1 MFIRR
6 SIRKTHKYSFIG
18 DVTEIVIVLLVRL
31 RGNIDVTK
39 ACEGD
44 IDRLETGIVD
54 LKVEVLLT
62 NPNLNEL
69 VERNN
74 IKSFKIRINC
84 ESGESVHIRQSNVKN
99 LLNQTLDLIK
109 LSCVL
114 Y

>member
-6 SIRKTHKYSFIG
+6 SMVKTHKTT
-18 DVTEIVIVLLVRL
+18 VVKLQIVGMLLFRL

-39 ACEGD
+39 ACEAD
-44 IDRLETGIVD
+44 IDRLETGIAD

-74 IKSFKIRINC
+74 IKSFIIRINC
-84 ESGESVHIRQSNVKN
+84 ESGE
-99 LLNQTLDLIK
+99 
-109 LSCVL
+109 
-114 Y
+114 

>member
-1 MFIRR
+1 MKSTSGFV
-6 SIRKTHKYSFIG
+6 G
-18 DVTEIVIVLLVRL
+18 DVGEIIVVLLVRL

-39 ACEGD
+39 ACEAD

-84 ESGESVHIRQSNVKN
+84 ESGESVHILITNWTKQSEE
-99 LLNQTLDLIK
+99 LIE
-109 LSCVL
+109 SDFR
-114 Y
+114 YY

>member
-1 MFIRR
+1 MFIP
-6 SIRKTHKYSFIG
+6 SSMVKILNYSYVG
-18 DVTEIVIVLLVRL
+18 NVMEIVALLLFRL

-39 ACEGD
+39 ACEAG
-44 IDRLETGIVD
+44 IDRLETGIAD

-84 ESGESVHIRQSNVKN
+84 ESGE
-99 LLNQTLDLIK
+99 
-109 LSCVL
+109 
-114 Y
+114 